1 MNTKDRILAETP
13 VSVKE
18 KVRET
23 ANDLVGKKEI
33 MYSEEEVK
41 EILTKCTWIFKE
53 SKLKWFEEF
62 KKK

>member
-13 VSVKE
+13 EAVKE

-33 MYSEEEVK
+33 MYSEE
-41 EILTKCTWIFKE
+41 
-53 SKLKWFEEF
+53 
-62 KKK
+62 KK